1 MSPDP
6 AESFWPIAKSL
17 KFLNPLSNP
26 SFFNGSLPRGQWSL
40 RTLAAWCTNLQNRRK
55 GTGGGGFT
63 PICNAATHF
72 SPCLSR
78 FFLLQNSEA
87 LPPMKTSLFL
97 ALFLTVASAFAVD
110 VMKFVS
116 PDNSS
121 TLLVDKS
128 GRRDIIELKSGKRVH
143 RLFYEDLDEIFK
155 AKIAEAFNASLNKV
169 GKIVLPTFTS
179 ARWTSA
185 DEVEIKGESVVNIND
200 DDGDEFTFTAA
211 VSKSG
216 NVNYLTIVPNKS

>member
-1 MSPDP
+1 MV
-6 AESFWPIAKSL
+6 
-17 KFLNPLSNP
+17 
-26 SFFNGSLPRGQWSL
+26 RL
-40 RTLAAWCTNLQNRRK
+40 RTLLPGVPSPKSGKGHWRRRVHGDLQR
-55 GTGGGGFT
+55 T
-63 PICNAATHF
+63 F

-87 LPPMKTSLFL
+87 LHPMKTSLFL
-97 ALFLTVASAFAVD
+97 ALFLMVASAFAAD

-200 DDGDEFTFTAA
+200 DEGDEFTFTAA

-216 NVNYLTIVPNKS
+216 NVNHLTIVPNKS